1 MSEGPIINYC
11 QEFKMNHT
19 AIELEPNQAKVNR
32 ASTSFQLSHVTK

>member
-19 AIELEPNQAKVNR
+19 TMELEPNQA
-32 ASTSFQLSHVTK
+32 VTDLCET